1 MITIKTPADFEKMAI
16 AGKVVADVLVALE
29 QAAQPGVSMKDLDVL
44 GERMIRERDCQPS
57 FLGYHGF
64 PASICASPNEVI
76 VHGIPGDYR
85 LKDGDV
91 VSLDVGAI
99 YRGWHGD
106 AARTLIIGE
115 VPDEIEKLVRTTE
128 QAMEAGTEM
137 ARPGARLGDIGNAV
151 QTVAEGGG
159 FSVVREYIGHGIGRA
174 MHEDPQVP
182 NYGVPGKGLKLK
194 PGWAICIEPMLNVGT
209 HRTVT
214 LDDGWTV
221 VTADGKL
228 SAHFENTVAITKE
241 GPRVLTQ

>member
-1 MITIKTPADFEKMAI
+1 MITIKTPSDFELMAI
-16 AGKVVADVLVALE
+16 AGRVVADVLAALE
-29 QAAQPGVSMKDLDVL
+29 EAAQPGVSMKELDAIA
-44 GERMIRERDCQPS
+44 EEMIRARACEPS

-91 VSLDVGAI
+91 LSLDVGAI

-106 AARTLIIGE
+106 AARTFIIGE
-115 VPDEIEKLVRTTE
+115 VPGEVEKLVRSTE
-128 QAMEAGTEM
+128 QALEAGTAA
-137 ARPGARLGDIGNAV
+137 ARPGARLGDIGYAV
-151 QTVAEGGG
+151 QTVAEGAG

-182 NYGVPGKGLKLK
+182 NYGSPGKGLKLK

-209 HRTVT
+209 HRTAT

-221 VTADGKL
+221 VTADGAL
-228 SAHFENTVAITKE
+228 SAHFENTIAITKD
-241 GPRVLTQ
+241 GPKVLTA